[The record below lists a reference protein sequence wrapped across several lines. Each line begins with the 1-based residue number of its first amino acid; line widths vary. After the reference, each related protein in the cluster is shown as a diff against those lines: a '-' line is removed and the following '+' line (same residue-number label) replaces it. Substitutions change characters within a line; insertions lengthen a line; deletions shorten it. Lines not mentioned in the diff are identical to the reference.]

1 MCTDDGTE
9 FIGFFFNFSIQLG
22 VFSDNEKST
31 DLKGTFHLNEFTW
44 PFMAYCSVKCTLGIM

>member
-1 MCTDDGTE
+1 MME
-9 FIGFFFNFSIQLG
+9 LNLLFLFFFYFSIQLG